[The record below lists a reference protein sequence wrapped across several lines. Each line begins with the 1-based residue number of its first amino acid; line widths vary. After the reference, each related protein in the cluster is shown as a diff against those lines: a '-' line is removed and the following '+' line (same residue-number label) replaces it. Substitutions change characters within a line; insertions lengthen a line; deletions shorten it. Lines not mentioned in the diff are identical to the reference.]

1 MCLLG
6 SIGGLG
12 RPSQSMI
19 QRVAVISASW
29 EIILAMISEGMI
41 MAHASPSGYE
51 RADIVPLPQPHYE
64 GKLSVESALHQRK
77 SVRAYTDAP
86 LTIAEVSQLLWAA
99 QGITHADGLR
109 TAPSAGA
116 LYLLTVYL
124 VVANVQM
131 LSQGIYT
138 YQRQKHKLVRVIE
151 GNKRA
156 ELSAAA
162 LEQSWVQESA
172 VVMVLSAIYE
182 RTTARYGERGIRYVH
197 MEVGHA
203 AQNIQLQAVSLN
215 LGTVV
220 VGAFD
225 DRKVQRIMQMTT
237 REVPLSLMP
246 VGRIS

>member
-1 MCLLG
+1 MT
-6 SIGGLG
+6 
-12 RPSQSMI
+12 SQS
-19 QRVAVISASW
+19 AA
-29 EIILAMISEGMI
+29 EGDRLHLI
-41 MAHASPSGYE
+41 T
-51 RADIVPLPQPHYE
+51 LPEPHYE
-64 GKLSVESALHQRK
+64 GQRSIESVLHRRR
-77 SVRAYTDAP
+77 SVRSFTDAP
-86 LTIAEVSQLLWAA
+86 LTMAEVSQLVWAA
-99 QGITHADGLR
+99 QAITHADGLR

-116 LYLLTVYL
+116 LYPLTVYL
-124 VVANVQM
+124 VVGNVQA

-138 YQRQKHKLVRVIE
+138 YQPQKHALLRVIA
-151 GNKRA
+151 GDKRA

-182 RTTARYGERGIRYVH
+182 RTTTRYGERGRRYVH

-215 LGTVV
+215 LGSVV

-225 DRKVQRIMQMTT
+225 DRKVQRIMQLTT

-246 VGRIS
+246 VGRMP

>member
-1 MCLLG
+1 
-6 SIGGLG
+6 
-12 RPSQSMI
+12 MI
-19 QRVAVISASW
+19 QRVVVISATW
-29 EIILAMISEGMI
+29 AIMLAMISKGMI
-41 MAHASPSGYE
+41 MAHTSPSGYQ
-51 RADIVPLPQPHYE
+51 RADIVPLPQPHYD
-64 GKLSVESALHQRK
+64 GKVSVESALCQRR
-77 SVRAYTDAP
+77 SVRAYTEAP
-86 LTIAEVSQLLWAA
+86 LTIDEVAQLVWAA

-116 LYLLTVYL
+116 LYPLRVSL
-124 VVANVQM
+124 VVGNVQT

-138 YQRQKHKLVRVIE
+138 YRPDKHELVRVIE
-151 GNKRA
+151 GDKRA

-162 LEQSWVQESA
+162 LEQSWVGHSA
-172 VVMVLSAIYE
+172 VVIVLSALYE

-237 REVPLSLMP
+237 RELPLSLMP
-246 VGRIS
+246 VGRIP

>member
-1 MCLLG
+1 
-6 SIGGLG
+6 
-12 RPSQSMI
+12 MI
-19 QRVAVISASW
+19 QRVVVLSVSW
-29 EIILAMISEGMI
+29 AIILAMIGKGMI

-51 RADIVPLPQPHYE
+51 RADIVPLPQPHSD
-64 GKLSVESALHQRK
+64 GKRSVESALRQRR
-77 SVRAYTDAP
+77 SVRTYSGAP
-86 LTIAEVSQLLWAA
+86 LTMAEVSQLVWAA

-116 LYLLTVYL
+116 LYPLTAYL
-124 VVANVQM
+124 VVGNVHT
-131 LSQGIYT
+131 LAKGIYE
-138 YQRQKHKLVRVIE
+138 YQPQRHALVRVSE
-151 GNKRA
+151 GDKRA

-162 LEQSWVQESA
+162 LEQSWMQESA
-172 VVMVLSAIYE
+172 VVIVLSAMYE

-197 MEVGHA
+197 IEVGHA

-246 VGRIS
+246 VGRIP